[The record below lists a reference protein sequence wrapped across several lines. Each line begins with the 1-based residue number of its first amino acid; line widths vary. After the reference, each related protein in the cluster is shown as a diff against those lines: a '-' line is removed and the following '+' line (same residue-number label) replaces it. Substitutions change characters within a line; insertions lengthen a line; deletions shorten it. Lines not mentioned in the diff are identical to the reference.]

1 MWRLPN
7 PRFDVASGLSQ
18 GRREYQEDALV
29 TDFPV
34 GEDTGIVVLADGMG
48 GHAAGDV
55 ASNIVVTEVYGQL
68 KRAAAS
74 FLGERDAVPEKLSRA
89 AARANASVRDHVKNH
104 PQTEGMGATLVALA
118 LVGDKMFWNS
128 IGDSPLYLL
137 RGGKL
142 QQLNEDHS
150 MAPQIDMMV
159 QAGLLDAEVAKNHP
173 DRNCLTSVIFGQK
186 VPKVDCPDDPFV
198 LESGDIVVVSSDGLQ
213 FLEEATIERIL
224 NKNRKRQASEI
235 AAILLNALENLRE
248 PNQDNISFAIVK
260 VNHTAAPN
268 MDPIM
273 AMPPERQRASTRL
286 ADMSKLADLA
296 QGLFSSKGKG
306 TQQPAPRA
314 SGSSGEERFVS
325 GS

>member
-1 MWRLPN
+1 M
-7 PRFDVASGLSQ
+7 SQ

-34 GEDTGIVVLADGMG
+34 GEDTGLVVLADGMG

-55 ASNIVVTEVYGQL
+55 ASNIVVTEVYGAL
-68 KRAAAS
+68 KRSAAS
-74 FLGERDAVPEKLSRA
+74 FLTDANAIPEMLSRA
-89 AARANASVRDHVKNH
+89 AARANASVRDHVKTN
-104 PQTEGMGATLVALA
+104 PQTEGMGATLVALSMI
-118 LVGDKMFWNS
+118 GDRMFWNS

-137 RGGKL
+137 RNGKL
-142 QQLNEDHS
+142 RQLNEDHS

-159 QAGLLDAEVAKNHP
+159 QAGLLDADAAKNHP

-186 VPKVDCPDDPFV
+186 VPKVDCPNDPFH
-198 LESGDIVVVSSDGLQ
+198 LEAGDIVVVSSDGLQ
-213 FLEEATIERIL
+213 FLEEPTIERIL

-235 AAILLNALENLRE
+235 AGILLNALENLRE

-260 VNHTAAPN
+260 VNHTAAVRA
-268 MDPIM
+268 DPVM
-273 AMPPERQRASTRL
+273 AMPAERPLAATRL

-296 QGLFSSKGKG
+296 QGLFSSKGKT
-306 TQQPAPRA
+306 TQQAAPRG
-314 SGSSGEERFVS
+314 SGNAAEERFVS